1 VSNESAGPLSGLKV
15 VDCATLFA
23 GPVVASL
30 MADFGADVVK
40 VEHPRGDP
48 VRYMGPRDGDVSMWW
63 AVLAR
68 NKRSVTLKLSDPR
81 GAELLKQLL
90 GDADVFIENFR
101 PGTLERWGLGP
112 DVLHELNPGLV
123 IVRTTGFGQTGPY
136 STRPGFG
143 TLAEAISG
151 FAHINGWPDKLP
163 SLLPLALGDHIAGYT
178 GCFAVMFALWWREH
192 GGEGAGQVIDNS
204 IFEPLFSML
213 GPTAAAF
220 DRFGIVPERVGNSSP
235 LLTPRNTYQSSDGK
249 WLALSAS
256 SPSIAR
262 RVMIL
267 VGRQDLADEPW
278 FEDTTSRAEHSE
290 EIDEAVGTWIA
301 ERTLE
306 ETLEAFD
313 KAEGAI
319 APVYSIAD
327 IFADPHY
334 QAREAITEFDDP
346 RLGKVRLQNIVPR
359 MDKTPGKIEH
369 LGPEL
374 GAHNEDVY
382 VSDIGLTPEELV
394 ALEEQGIV

>member
-1 VSNESAGPLSGLKV
+1 VSAERPLEGLKV

-30 MADFGADVVK
+30 MADFGAEVIK

-48 VRYMGPRDGDVSMWW
+48 VRFMGPREGDVSMWW

-81 GAELLKQLL
+81 GGKLLKKLL
-90 GDADVFIENFR
+90 KDADVFIENFR

-112 DVLHELNPGLV
+112 EVLHEINPGLV

-136 STRPGFG
+136 SGRPGFG

-151 FAHINGWPDKLP
+151 FAHINGWPDKPP
-163 SLLPLALGDHIAGYT
+163 SLPPLALGDHIAGFT
-178 GCFAVMFALWWREH
+178 GCFAVMFALWWREK
-192 GGEGAGQVIDNS
+192 GGNGAGQVIDVS

-213 GPTAAAF
+213 GPTVAAY

-262 RVMIL
+262 RVLIL
-267 VGRQDLADEPW
+267 VGREDLANAPW
-278 FEDTTSRAEHSE
+278 FEDTTTRSEHSE
-290 EIDEAVGTWIA
+290 EIDEAVRVWIG

-306 ETLEAFD
+306 ETLAAFAE
-313 KAEGAI
+313 AEGAI

-327 IFADPHY
+327 IFEDPQY
-334 QAREAITEFDDP
+334 EAREAIAEFDDP
-346 RLGKVRLQNIVPR
+346 RLGKLRFQNVVP
-359 MDKTPGKIEH
+359 KLSTTPGGIDH
-369 LGPEL
+369 LGPGLGEHNEQVYAEEL
-374 GAHNEDVY
+374 G
-382 VSDIGLTPEELV
+382 LTAEELA
-394 ALEEQGIV
+394 ALEDEEVV